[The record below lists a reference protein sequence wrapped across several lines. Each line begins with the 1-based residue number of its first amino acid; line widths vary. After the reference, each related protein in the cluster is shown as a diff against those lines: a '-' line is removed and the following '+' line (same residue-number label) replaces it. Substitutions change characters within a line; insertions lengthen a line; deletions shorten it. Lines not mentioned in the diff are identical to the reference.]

1 MSVRR
6 RSSRPG
12 PARSGERRRGD
23 GRARCENPPPVLTDY
38 HVHLRPDD
46 IDETPA
52 ERYLTAG
59 NADRYRTVASERGIE
74 ELGVAE
80 HVYRFTQA
88 LDVWQ
93 HELWRHSA
101 RDDLD
106 AYCAF
111 VREETDLRLGIE
123 ADFIP
128 GREDRMAELLAAREF
143 DYVVGSIHFVG
154 DGALDYDRYDIWS
167 ATGSPEK
174 VWRTYFDWLAQAAVS
189 GMFDILAHPDLVK
202 YWGDQRPRPDRDL
215 RYFYEIAMEG
225 IAESGI
231 AVELSTAGLR
241 KPVGELYPARAFLE
255 MVVDAGNPIA
265 LSSDAHT
272 PDDLGRD
279 YEQALELLDDLGVRE
294 LAVFERRDRR
304 LEAIG

>member
-1 MSVRR
+1 M
-6 RSSRPG
+6 
-12 PARSGERRRGD
+12 
-23 GRARCENPPPVLTDY
+23 LTDY

-46 IDETPA
+46 VDATPA
-52 ERYLTAG
+52 ERYLTAE
-59 NADRYRTVASERGIE
+59 NAERYRAVASERGIE

-80 HVYRFTQA
+80 HIYRFTQA

-93 HELWRHSA
+93 HELWRDSA

-128 GREDRMAELLAAREF
+128 GGEDRMAELLAARDF

-167 ATGSPEK
+167 ANSSPEK
-174 VWRTYFDWLAQAAVS
+174 VWRTYFDWLAQAAMS
-189 GMFDILAHPDLVK
+189 EMFDILAHPDLVK
-202 YWGDQRPRPDRDL
+202 YWGRERPWPERDL
-215 RYFYEIAMEG
+215 RYFYEVAMEG

-231 AVELSTAGLR
+231 AVEVSTAGLR

-279 YEQALELLDDLGVRE
+279 YEQALELLDELGVRE
-294 LAVFERRDRR
+294 LAVFEGRQRR
-304 LEAIG
+304 LEPIG

>member
-1 MSVRR
+1 M
-6 RSSRPG
+6 
-12 PARSGERRRGD
+12 
-23 GRARCENPPPVLTDY
+23 LTDY

-46 IDETPA
+46 VDATPA
-52 ERYLTAG
+52 ERYLTAA

-80 HVYRFTQA
+80 HVYRFRQA

-93 HELWRHSA
+93 HELWRDSA

-123 ADFIP
+123 ADYLP
-128 GREDRMAELLAAREF
+128 GREDRMAELLGAHDF

-154 DGALDYDRYDIWS
+154 DGALDYDRYDIW
-167 ATGSPEK
+167 ATSSSPDR
-174 VWRTYFDWLAQAAVS
+174 VWRTYFEWLGEAAMS
-189 GMFDILAHPDLVK
+189 GMFDILAHPDIVK
-202 YWGDQRPRPDRDL
+202 YWGGQRPRPDRDL

-231 AVELSTAGLR
+231 AIEVSTAGLH
-241 KPVGELYPARAFLE
+241 KPVGEIYPARPFLE
-255 MVVDAGNPIA
+255 MALDAGNPIA
-265 LSSDAHT
+265 LSSDAHR
-272 PDDLGRD
+272 PDELGRD
-279 YEQALELLDDLGVRE
+279 YEQALALLDDLAVRE
-294 LAVFERRDRR
+294 LAVFEHRERRM
-304 LEAIG
+304 EPIG

>member
-1 MSVRR
+1 MRLA
-6 RSSRPG
+6 SS
-12 PARSGERRRGD
+12 SL
-23 GRARCENPPPVLTDY
+23 VLTDY

-46 IDETPA
+46 IDDTPA
-52 ERYLTAG
+52 ERYLTSE
-59 NADRYRTVASERGIE
+59 NAERYREVASERGIE

-111 VREETDLRLGIE
+111 VREETDLKLGIE

-128 GREDRMAELLAAREF
+128 GREDRMADLLGDRDF

-154 DGALDYDRYDIWS
+154 DRALDYDRYDIWAAS
-167 ATGSPEK
+167 AAPDR
-174 VWRTYFDWLAQAAVS
+174 VWRTYFEWLAEAAMS

-202 YWGDQRPRPDRDL
+202 YWGAERPWPDRDP

-231 AVELSTAGLR
+231 AVELSTAGLH
-241 KPVGELYPARAFLE
+241 KPVGELYPARPFLE
-255 MVVDAGNPIA
+255 MVIDAGNPIA
-265 LSSDAHT
+265 LSSDAHR

-279 YEQALELLDDLGVRE
+279 YDQALALLEDLGVAE
-294 LAVFERRDRR
+294 LAVFEGRERR
-304 LEAIG
+304 LEPIG